1 MDKLRSADVI
11 EAFVLTRDWRDGQN
25 GGDLSIWC
33 WSASGPV
40 LARVLGEQAVCFID
54 RATPTPE
61 GVQCHRKP
69 VDLVS
74 PSGQP
79 VDAIYFDGQRALTRA
94 RERASAQR
102 IRLYESDVRPAD
114 RFLMERFVRGGI
126 RLTGKGRKSGSLTI
140 LDNPKIASA
149 DVQPNLHAVSLD
161 IETNGFDG
169 EVFSIALHSPLDSRV
184 LLQSTARVQ
193 DESCVI
199 NTFETERNL
208 LSAFARWLQKF
219 DPDIILG
226 WNLIGFDL
234 QALARRFESVN
245 LPFAI
250 GRNQE
255 RARILPASRSGV
267 PAMALIPGRVA
278 IDAIESLRAA
288 FWSFEDWTLEG
299 VGQELL
305 GRGKL
310 IDQSDDKLKAIQ
322 NLYFNDPA
330 ALARYNMEDARLV
343 TDIVAHTDLVDF
355 TTQRTRLTGLNL
367 GRLGGSVASLDN
379 LYLPK
384 LHRRGYVAY
393 DVGDSDAMGAG
404 SPGGYVLDST
414 PGLYK
419 NVAVLDF
426 KSLYPSIMRTFCID
440 PLGLWAPGD
449 DPVPGFLGAE
459 FARVNAILPALIDD
473 LWAARDAA
481 KAAGNAPMSQ
491 AIKIIMNAFYG
502 VLASNGCR
510 FYDPRLASSITRRGH
525 EVLKRSKTF
534 MEELGYQI
542 IYGDTDSL
550 FVALDENLSVEAAH
564 QDAARLARQLNA
576 WWQQTIEQEF
586 GVVSCLEVEF
596 ETLFVRFVMPTLR
609 GSDQGSKKRYAG
621 MIEQPG
627 KKPELVFKGLETV
640 RTDWTP
646 LARQFQREL
655 YARVFTDQPVD
666 DYVKQIVQALEES
679 RLDDK
684 LVYRKRLRRDVDEY
698 RANTPPHVQ
707 AARLAGISSGWVEYV
722 ITAVGPRTVK
732 SNKERLDYDHYK
744 VKQLAPIAD
753 GVLQFLG
760 TDFNALTDAQLDFF

>member
-1 MDKLRSADVI
+1 M
-11 EAFVLTRDWRDGQN
+11 
-25 GGDLSIWC
+25 
-33 WSASGPV
+33 
-40 LARVLGEQAVCFID
+40 
-54 RATPTPE
+54 
-61 GVQCHRKP
+61 
-69 VDLVS
+69 
-74 PSGQP
+74 
-79 VDAIYFDGQRALTRA
+79 
-94 RERASAQR
+94 
-102 IRLYESDVRPAD
+102 
-114 RFLMERFVRGGI
+114 
-126 RLTGKGRKSGSLTI
+126 
-140 LDNPKIASA
+140 
-149 DVQPNLHAVSLD
+149 
-161 IETNGFDG
+161 
-169 EVFSIALHSPLDSRV
+169 
-184 LLQSTARVQ
+184 
-193 DESCVI
+193 
-199 NTFETERNL
+199 
-208 LSAFARWLQKF
+208 
-219 DPDIILG
+219 
-226 WNLIGFDL
+226 
-234 QALARRFESVN
+234 
-245 LPFAI
+245 
-250 GRNQE
+250 
-255 RARILPASRSGV
+255 PASRSGV

-343 TDIVAHTDLVDF
+343 TDIVAHTDLLDF
-355 TTQRTRLTGLNL
+355 TIQRTRLTGLNL

-426 KSLYPSIMRTFCID
+426 KAYTRASCGRFVSTRSACGRLETTRYQDF
-440 PLGLWAPGD
+440 WARSCTRQRH
-449 DPVPGFLGAE
+449 
-459 FARVNAILPALIDD
+459 FAALIDD

-564 QDAARLARQLNA
+564 QDAADSHGSL
-576 WWQQTIEQEF
+576 
-586 GVVSCLEVEF
+586 
-596 ETLFVRFVMPTLR
+596 MPG
-609 GSDQGSKKRYAG
+609 GS
-621 MIEQPG
+621 
-627 KKPELVFKGLETV
+627 
-640 RTDWTP
+640 
-646 LARQFQREL
+646 
-655 YARVFTDQPVD
+655 
-666 DYVKQIVQALEES
+666 
-679 RLDDK
+679 
-684 LVYRKRLRRDVDEY
+684 RR
-698 RANTPPHVQ
+698 
-707 AARLAGISSGWVEYV
+707 
-722 ITAVGPRTVK
+722 
-732 SNKERLDYDHYK
+732 
-744 VKQLAPIAD
+744 
-753 GVLQFLG
+753 
-760 TDFNALTDAQLDFF
+760 